1 MREQRQE
8 PRMASDLAGFLICG
22 LGWIRPPFLFCPP
35 KMLTKPVKC
44 PFKTKKNFSQ
54 LCYCVNMNSHRA
66 QLTLLES
73 TLPRA
78 SSLMELVTPS
88 CRTKSTG
95 LTTPDLE
102 QGTLTTIIRTFFKS
116 SSVGRAS
123 RKLSSCKATSAFV
136 VKVKILSNLHVY
148 LPSAKAPSLGNLSN
162 DDGDGNENGK
172 KAIGLDWQNNNFA
185 RDITLFCI
193 FLSHIARVQRESP
206 EELRK

>member
-1 MREQRQE
+1 
-8 PRMASDLAGFLICG
+8 
-22 LGWIRPPFLFCPP
+22 
-35 KMLTKPVKC
+35 
-44 PFKTKKNFSQ
+44 
-54 LCYCVNMNSHRA
+54 MNSHRA

-102 QGTLTTIIRTFFKS
+102 QGTLTTIIRTFFKH

-136 VKVKILSNLHVY
+136 VKVKIVSNLAHGY
-148 LPSAKAPSLGNLSN
+148 LSSAKAPLGSLSD
-162 DDGDGNENGK
+162 DDGDGTENGK
-172 KAIGLDWQNNNFA
+172 KAMGLIGLAKQQLCTCRHA
-185 RDITLFCI
+185 FCT
-193 FLSHIARVQRESP
+193 FLSHRCTTTTCRCQISRFVDEDGNTRQ
-206 EELRK
+206 

>member
-1 MREQRQE
+1 
-8 PRMASDLAGFLICG
+8 L
-22 LGWIRPPFLFCPP
+22 
-35 KMLTKPVKC
+35 
-44 PFKTKKNFSQ
+44 Q
-54 LCYCVNMNSHRA
+54 LCYRVNLNSHRA

-78 SSLMELVTPS
+78 SSLMELVTSS

-102 QGTLTTIIRTFFKS
+102 QGTLTTIIRTFFKR

-136 VKVKILSNLHVY
+136 VKFKIVSNLVHGY
-148 LPSAKAPSLGNLSN
+148 LSSAKAPLGNLSK
-162 DDGDGNENGK
+162 DDGDGNENSK

-185 RDITLFCI
+185 RAIMLFVH
-193 FLSHIARVQRESP
+193 FLAVAARLQRASAKFHV
-206 EELRK
+206 LSTRTGKQNNNFLILFLNFDAVL